1 MTIKVIKQNTTP
13 EMIVKLNSLIFN
25 DIPKPFRL
33 VTETIIINKKQMAE
47 ERHGDTNQL
56 NTILIS

>member
-25 DIPKPFRL
+25 DIPTPFRL